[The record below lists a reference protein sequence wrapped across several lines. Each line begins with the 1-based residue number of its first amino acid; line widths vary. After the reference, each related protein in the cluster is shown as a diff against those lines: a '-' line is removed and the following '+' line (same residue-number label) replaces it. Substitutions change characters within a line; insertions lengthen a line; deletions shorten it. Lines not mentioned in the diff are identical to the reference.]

1 QRPDDEVR
9 ESMARQILAR
19 RFEHTPPEAAAL
31 ALRRQVKLE
40 DLAAVAK
47 RRHPI
52 APIADIADDGIAEFE
67 HQQRRPARDREPP
80 PLRAPA
86 RDHPLEL
93 PAGDNAPIRLA
104 PRRIMHGRDF
114 ALVAE
119 SRSADGYDRLDH
131 EGDVKSGRGLAARS

>member
-1 QRPDDEVR
+1 
-9 ESMARQILAR
+9 MARQILAGSV
-19 RFEHTPPEAAAL
+19 EHAPPEAATL
-31 ALRRQVKLE
+31 ALGRQIEFE
-40 DLAAVAK
+40 DLAAIAK
-47 RRHPI
+47 RWNPV
-52 APIADIADDGIAEFE
+52 APIADVADDGIAEFE

-114 ALVAE
+114 ARVSE